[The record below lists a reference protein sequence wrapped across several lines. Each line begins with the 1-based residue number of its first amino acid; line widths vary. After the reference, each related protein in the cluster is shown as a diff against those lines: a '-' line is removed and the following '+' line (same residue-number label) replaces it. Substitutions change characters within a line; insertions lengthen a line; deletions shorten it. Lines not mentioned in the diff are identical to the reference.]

1 MRSSRVVFSA
11 VFCTTGTIV
20 ACVNPKGDYEDYVKR
35 TESYRM
41 TAEAS
46 APDSVAPTNSVKG
59 TYYLACL
66 PFLAFGNADQQF
78 RFYAESEF
86 TPAMTGGGG
95 KLSLKLTPM
104 IIRDAANCTPDCQLI
119 PNSMLTL
126 KDEKK
131 GILTVTDVP
140 VDATGKFTANFMT
153 AMVDHLSNPISDR
166 NITVENTTVQ
176 AIFQAAPDGGPSNYC
191 GGLSGKVVMPIMQD
205 LGMPSQNIC
214 LFTPL
219 AAGAMLPA
227 RMASDF
233 MCPGI

>member
-1 MRSSRVVFSA
+1 MRSSRVIFSA
-11 VFCTTGTIV
+11 FFCASGAVV
-20 ACVNPKGDYEDYVKR
+20 ACVNPKGDYEDYVNR
-35 TESYRM
+35 TDKYRM
-41 TAEAS
+41 GMEAS
-46 APDSVAPTNSVKG
+46 VIDSVAPTNSVKG

-78 RFYAESEF
+78 RFYVDSEF
-86 TPAMTGGGG
+86 TPNMTGGGG
-95 KLSLKLTPM
+95 KLNLKLTPM

-119 PNSMLTL
+119 ANSKLVL
-126 KDEKK
+126 KDEMK
-131 GILTVTDVP
+131 GVLTVTDIP
-140 VDATGKFTANFMT
+140 VDGTGKFTANFMT

-176 AIFQAAPDGGPSNYC
+176 AIFQASPDGGPSNYC

-219 AAGAMLPA
+219 KAGEMLPS
-227 RMASDF
+227 RMAADF